1 MAARP
6 TWKGHLKLSLVSC
19 PIVLYPATSSSER
32 TAFRQINLKTRNRL
46 RQQLIDDQTKEV
58 VEAAD
63 KGRGLEIAK
72 NVYLP
77 VTDEEIDSVAIES
90 SHTVSIERFV
100 RHDTIDD
107 RYHDTP
113 YYVAPDEDGDQ
124 ETFSVIH
131 EAMRG
136 KGVVALARIVL
147 NKRERIV
154 MIQPWE
160 DGLLATTLHYAYEV
174 RAARTVFAGIVPI
187 KIDPEMRELAERLI
201 EQRAG
206 KFEPETFTD
215 RYEEALVAM
224 LDKKRAGA
232 PIPKDRPSAPT
243 SGKVVN
249 LMEALRNST
258 KGEGPTTRRKAP
270 PLQPKAPARRPAAT
284 RRKATS
290 R

>member
-90 SHTVSIERFV
+90 SHTVSIEPFV

-124 ETFSVIH
+124 EAFSVIR

-154 MIQPWE
+154 MIQPLGRRTARN
-160 DGLLATTLHYAYEV
+160 DTALCLRGTRRPHGLRGYRPHQN
-174 RAARTVFAGIVPI
+174 RPGNARTC
-187 KIDPEMRELAERLI
+187 REI
-201 EQRAG
+201 
-206 KFEPETFTD
+206 
-215 RYEEALVAM
+215 
-224 LDKKRAGA
+224 
-232 PIPKDRPSAPT
+232 
-243 SGKVVN
+243 N
-249 LMEALRNST
+249 
-258 KGEGPTTRRKAP
+258 
-270 PLQPKAPARRPAAT
+270 
-284 RRKATS
+284 
-290 R
+290 